1 MRNPKTQLE
10 IFLENGGRGDVLS
23 LSKEDIARVYKLPKR
38 IYAPI
43 IHALMKWFMTGE
55 RVTLSDPR
63 DDGMLEGFIEHQKAN
78 ANKRREYLEKQLE
91 LANRSVASRK
101 ANQAAG
107 KPRLNHGSTMVQPPL
122 NQIKEKEE
130 EKDEVMNSFSSS
142 VRENRAPVDTA
153 PVSLDS
159 VEDAKKLLMMLAP
172 PIDGKHYSEEDTEYF
187 KDMEIEKEKDAVK
200 AVMTSTGEIMADEE
214 QRKFSANTYRKFYRE
229 FGHDLFVRAYFRF
242 DTDLANENAKYGN
255 SDDSEDMSRYP
266 EDAIARNPAKVFTAR
281 LKRLKD
287 VAAATN

>member
-1 MRNPKTQLE
+1 
-10 IFLENGGRGDVLS
+10 
-23 LSKEDIARVYKLPKR
+23 
-38 IYAPI
+38 
-43 IHALMKWFMTGE
+43 
-55 RVTLSDPR
+55 
-63 DDGMLEGFIEHQKAN
+63 
-78 ANKRREYLEKQLE
+78 
-91 LANRSVASRK
+91 
-101 ANQAAG
+101 
-107 KPRLNHGSTMVQPPL
+107 
-122 NQIKEKEE
+122 
-130 EKDEVMNSFSSS
+130 MNSFSSS

-200 AVMTSTGEIMADEE
+200 AVMTSTDEIRADEE

-229 FGHDLFVRAYFRF
+229 LGRDLFIRAYFRF

-255 SDDSEDMSRYP
+255 SDDSEDMSGYP
-266 EDAIARNPAKVFTAR
+266 EDAIARNPAKVFTSR

-287 VAAATN
+287 AAAATN